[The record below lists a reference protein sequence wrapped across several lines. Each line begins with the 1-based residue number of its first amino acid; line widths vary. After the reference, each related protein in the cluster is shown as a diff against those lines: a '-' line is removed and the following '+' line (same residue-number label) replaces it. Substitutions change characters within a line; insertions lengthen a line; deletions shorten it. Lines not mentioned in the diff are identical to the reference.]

1 MPKIARES
9 PADAKGCGHMRLTG
23 LFRSSLVTL
32 TDCVCRPTDSG
43 LTAEE
48 QPRGNELSFVRAGT
62 FVRHV
67 GSRRVVADPATVL
80 FFNRTQPYRVSH
92 PVPGG
97 DRCTSVVVDD
107 ATLLEILE
115 RNGAGRPRPE
125 RPFQADA
132 GPVVP
137 EVALLQRRLAQF
149 APYLDPLEADETV
162 LRLVASAVR
171 AQHHA
176 AGPALSDE
184 AARRRRAGVERA
196 RLFIVSRYRE
206 KLLLQDIARAAAY
219 SPYHLCRIFKQET
232 GVSVNRYVNRLR
244 LMAALECLDAAT
256 DLSTLAHELGFS
268 SHSHFSTAFR
278 REFGSTPDRV
288 RRGLSRSRVDE
299 MWRTWGG
306 EK

>member
-1 MPKIARES
+1 MPKNVRATTAVSE
-9 PADAKGCGHMRLTG
+9 GCGDMRLTG
-23 LFRSSLVTL
+23 LYRSSLVTV
-32 TDCVCRPTDSG
+32 TDCVCRPADSG
-43 LTAEE
+43 LTPEE
-48 QPRGNELSFVRAGT
+48 QPHGNQLVFVRAGT
-62 FVRHV
+62 FVRHL

-97 DRCTSVVVDD
+97 DRCTSVVVKDE
-107 ATLLEILE
+107 TLLEILE
-115 RNGAGRPRPE
+115 RNGGGRPRPD
-125 RPFQADA
+125 RPFRADA
-132 GPVVP
+132 GPVAP
-137 EVALLQRRLAQF
+137 EVALLQRCLAQF
-149 APYLDPLEADETV
+149 APYVDPLEADETA

-176 AGPALSDE
+176 ATPALSGE
-184 AARRRRAGVERA
+184 ASRRRRAGVERA

-219 SPYHLCRIFKQET
+219 SPYHLCRIFKQQT

-244 LMAALECLDAAT
+244 LMAALESLDTAS
-256 DLSTLAHELGFS
+256 DLSALAHELGFS

-288 RRGLSRSRVDE
+288 RRGLTRSRVDE
-299 MWRTWGG
+299 MRRTWWS